1 MLKFKK
7 VHPDAKVPLKATDG
21 SAGYDLYA
29 VGRVFINSKTVKYD
43 TGIAFEIP
51 KGYVGLL
58 FPRSSVIKKGLS
70 MGNSVGVID
79 SYFRDSVSAVFYVDE
94 GDTVY
99 DVGERVC
106 QLVIVPAPQFELVQV
121 DELSETERGT
131 GGFGSTGTR

>member
-7 VHPDAKVPLKATDG
+7 MHPDAKTPLKATDG

-29 VGRVFINSKTVKYD
+29 VSCETLNAKTIKYD

-58 FPRSSVIKKGLS
+58 FPRSSVVKKGLS

-79 SYFRDSVSAVFYVDE
+79 CDFRNSVSAVFYVGE
-94 GDTVY
+94 RAQLY
-99 DVGERVC
+99 KVGERVC
-106 QLVIVPAPQFELVQV
+106 QLVVVPVPELELVEV